1 MKYLFFILLFIC
13 SIHCSY
19 AQDSGGDTVAYRGN
33 IISVSPFL
41 FTENGLG
48 FGGSYERSVDKKG
61 LFAITI
67 PVMVTFD
74 VANSNRIYDYNTGN
88 YKTGKADAMFYVM
101 PGIKYY
107 PTGSNG
113 KLKYATGAALV
124 LGSGKKSRDLLNLYG
139 LNETEQVQSHFI
151 AGIIWQN
158 SLNLSLGKHLYISI
172 DAGIGGS
179 FFSRTGGVNTANEM
193 LVRGGFSVGKR
204 F

>member
-88 YKTGKADAMFYVM
+88 YKT
-101 PGIKYY
+101 
-107 PTGSNG
+107 N
-113 KLKYATGAALV
+113 
-124 LGSGKKSRDLLNLYG
+124 SRFLD
-139 LNETEQVQSHFI
+139 I
-151 AGIIWQN
+151 
-158 SLNLSLGKHLYISI
+158 
-172 DAGIGGS
+172 
-179 FFSRTGGVNTANEM
+179 FS
-193 LVRGGFSVGKR
+193 
-204 F
+204 